1 MSLPSLP
8 LGEALCE
15 WSDAVLQ
22 YGVASPVTWGVY
34 RRHKHLTD
42 FPALA
47 MESLYLHTECEA
59 LKPKLEEEHEEM
71 AMFKWFTG
79 GMLIGVVATLVLMQL
94 LR

>member
-22 YGVASPVTWGVY
+22 YGIASPVTWGVY
-34 RRHKHLTD
+34 RRHKHLPE

-47 MESLYLHTECEA
+47 MESLYQHAQGGTV
-59 LKPKLEEEHEEM
+59 KPVLEEEYEEM
-71 AMFKWFTG
+71 ALFKWFTG
-79 GMLIGVVATLVLMQL
+79 GILIGVVATLTIAQL
-94 LR
+94 IR